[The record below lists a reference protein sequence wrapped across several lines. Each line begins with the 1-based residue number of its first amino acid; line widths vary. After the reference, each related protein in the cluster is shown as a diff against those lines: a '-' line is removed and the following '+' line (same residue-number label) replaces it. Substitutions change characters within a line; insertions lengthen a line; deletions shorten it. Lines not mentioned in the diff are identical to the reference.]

1 MSSQNMIRTYTW
13 FQVGKYLPGQTPE
26 GLSGDELKDRLH
38 VDHCI
43 ESLRI
48 SLQCWGDVTP
58 LLIRLGGSAGAKADF
73 NTHHRCRDF
82 SKIEGWLAENYAVE

>member
-1 MSSQNMIRTYTW
+1 MIRMYTW
-13 FQVGKYLPGQTPE
+13 WLVDKYPGVPD
-26 GLSGDELKDRLH
+26 GLSMSPLKNRMH

-58 LLIRLGGSAGAKADF
+58 LFVRLGGAVGAKADF
-73 NTHHRCRDF
+73 NTHHR
-82 SKIEGWLAENYAVE
+82 